1 MIAIAIIGSVFLIC
15 SFLLIIYFSELK
27 REKDVQKEYMKQYEM
42 ALEKTSQMPIY
53 LLTKDLESITHQ
65 VPKKDPVFEF
75 VEKIEK
81 GKKNIN

>member
-1 MIAIAIIGSVFLIC
+1 
-15 SFLLIIYFSELK
+15 
-27 REKDVQKEYMKQYEM
+27 
-42 ALEKTSQMPIY
+42 